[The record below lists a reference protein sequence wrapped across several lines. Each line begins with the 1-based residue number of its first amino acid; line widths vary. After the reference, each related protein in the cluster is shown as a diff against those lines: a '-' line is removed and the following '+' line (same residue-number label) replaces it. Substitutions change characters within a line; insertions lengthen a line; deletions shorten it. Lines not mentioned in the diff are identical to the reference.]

1 MTGGNCLG
9 FAVSW
14 KNGRLA
20 PAGGPQSVPTTDAQ
34 LSRTQ
39 SQSAAGRAWSW
50 RRDSNPRPS
59 DYKSD
64 ALPLSYAS
72 PARLPAGL
80 TNLKKYQNGRQIARG
95 PGTFLFPPAPRLPF
109 LLAAAPA
116 WPILPRFDSL
126 RGGSGC
132 PAESKPCSCW
142 GRWRL

>member
-80 TNLKKYQNGRQIARG
+80 TNQEKYQNGSRIARG
-95 PGTFLFPPAPRLPF
+95 HPHFFRRPRN
-109 LLAAAPA
+109 
-116 WPILPRFDSL
+116 RL
-126 RGGSGC
+126 RLGGC
-132 PAESKPCSCW
+132 AHFAYT
-142 GRWRL
+142 RAF